1 MSLKLKS
8 KCYRRDY
15 LRTTV
20 GAPARIFGD
29 DLASATDLRMARRSG
44 EDRVRQ
50 HARRTPPASRFE
62 PKSKEGRRRGGSPM
76 TIVWHTKLTA
86 REYAAAGDDLEVPR
100 PNCPACVV
108 TMVFWGWYLR
118 PLRVGSSEVR
128 LRIRRAICKLCCSS
142 HALLPDLVAV
152 GRLDPVEV
160 IGEAVADMATGSTA
174 GPPAS
179 SLSLRAH
186 LGDAR

>member
-1 MSLKLKS
+1 
-8 KCYRRDY
+8 
-15 LRTTV
+15 
-20 GAPARIFGD
+20 
-29 DLASATDLRMARRSG
+29 
-44 EDRVRQ
+44 
-50 HARRTPPASRFE
+50 
-62 PKSKEGRRRGGSPM
+62 M

-108 TMVFWGWYLR
+108 AMVFWGWYLR

-128 LRIRRAICKLCCSS
+128 LRIRRAICRSCRNS

-174 GPPAS
+174 CQMVS
-179 SLSLRAH
+179 TS
-186 LGDAR
+186 